1 MTAAS
6 VLPYTDDVGRSV
18 VNALLQIASWDSL
31 RPHIPILA
39 WNWLKKRPILR
50 PRCLGL
56 IFGTQDAVIRAIV
69 ELGDVGLIT
78 SYLFVIWSKWNHA
91 YSSRFL
97 ATTQLIK
104 EELCGIGA
112 VGCHADLIR
121 RLDYVVSQLDL
132 GWEYIRRRSDW
143 FRESD
148 IPTMKQTYREF
159 KEALV
164 EADEEAT
171 KILTGMLGRIVPLL
185 PTDLHVYLQD
195 PTPPLCVHSLSHARS
210 CIYMDRQVHPIS
222 EFFQPSVV
230 LYDDQSSCIT
240 GRIPRDLPH
249 NDSYHAPQTR
259 RTSALI
265 S

>member
-18 VNALLQIASWDSL
+18 SNALLQIASWDSL

-56 IFGTQDAVIRAIV
+56 IFGTQDAVIQAIV
-69 ELGDVGLIT
+69 ELGDVGLVT
-78 SYLFVIWSKWNHA
+78 SYLFVIWSEWNHA

-97 ATTQLIK
+97 ATTQSIK

-112 VGCHADLIR
+112 LGCHADLIR

-132 GWEYIRRRSDW
+132 G
-143 FRESD
+143 
-148 IPTMKQTYREF
+148 
-159 KEALV
+159 EASV

-171 KILTGMLGRIVPLL
+171 KILTGMLGRIVPLFACRLTCVSTGSHSTFMCAL
-185 PTDLHVYLQD
+185 P
-195 PTPPLCVHSLSHARS
+195 
-210 CIYMDRQVHPIS
+210 
-222 EFFQPSVV
+222 
-230 LYDDQSSCIT
+230 
-240 GRIPRDLPH
+240 LPC
-249 NDSYHAPQTR
+249 S
-259 RTSALI
+259 
-265 S
+265 